1 MTNSRIKQAIDE
13 AIGKD
18 PLLNDTFVEKVL
30 TKKKT
35 RKSLQWIQPAIILC
49 TMLVLGFTLYF
60 LPAENIQTAE
70 EVEPSLP
77 TEEQRIVVE
86 NYFDAI
92 YRKDVKAI
100 QKVANVDVEM
110 VLKEYS
116 IFDLE
121 QPFEIVKTIDE
132 EQRIVLYIKLT
143 ANERDFLNEIQYVKA
158 TGKIELNEQQLF
170 YAYDDIELPRSID
183 LEFRTVDNAP
193 KMLNFEL
200 KSKQQAYEKGIFAD
214 GTILHQLKDEEGTLR
229 VMETMEG
236 EFLDIGIFSDGPSA
250 TYTMSSGSG
259 GYLII
264 DEKGMNIT
272 LLFKQTT
279 GNYQIVYGDLQ
290 DRKDARKEGPYQ
302 IDFHDE
308 PVYFWGG
315 QDAKIVTVR
324 DGELVSANI
333 FEHAKLNGPIPF
345 YSVDMRGPNVLL
357 KYDDNY
363 FQKSNYYL
371 LEGFNQLSTSELHFD
386 AKKNN
391 LQNRVFINRANYYN
405 QYEFY
410 GNDLK
415 IKLAPKDVGAN
426 GKSEQIYTNI
436 KIRVDGENYF
446 VTGDSGFAVQFTRKD
461 DRTIVDEQGNEYYTD
476 GKLN

>member
-1 MTNSRIKQAIDE
+1 
-13 AIGKD
+13 
-18 PLLNDTFVEKVL
+18 
-30 TKKKT
+30 
-35 RKSLQWIQPAIILC
+35 
-49 TMLVLGFTLYF
+49 
-60 LPAENIQTAE
+60 
-70 EVEPSLP
+70 
-77 TEEQRIVVE
+77 
-86 NYFDAI
+86 DA
-92 YRKDVKAI
+92 KALK
-100 QKVANVDVEM
+100 KVANVNTEM

-132 EQRIVLYIKLT
+132 DQRILLYIKLT
-143 ANERDFLNEIQYVKA
+143 TGELDFLNEIQFVKA

-170 YAYDDIELPRSID
+170 YAYGDIEFPRSID
-183 LEFRTVDNAP
+183 LEFRSAEYAP
-193 KMLNFEL
+193 EMLNFDL
-200 KSKQQAYEKGIFAD
+200 KSQQQAYEKGIFAD

-229 VMETMEG
+229 VIETVEG
-236 EFLDIGIFSDGPSA
+236 KFLDVGIFSDGPSIS
-250 TYTMSSGSG
+250 YTMSSGSG

-272 LLFKQTT
+272 LLFKQSA

-290 DRKDARKEGPYQ
+290 DRKEGPYQ

-363 FQKSNYYL
+363 AQKSNYYL
-371 LEGFNQLSTSELHFD
+371 LEGFDQLSTSEIHFD
-386 AKKNN
+386 AKESN
-391 LQNRVFINRANYYN
+391 LRNRVFINRANYYN

-415 IKLAPKDVGAN
+415 IKLAPKDVGAD

-436 KIRVDGENYF
+436 KVRVDGENYF
-446 VTGDSGFAVQFTRKD
+446 VTGDGGFAVQFTRKD

-476 GKLN
+476 SKLN